1 MLYNSNLFVK
11 PKEWPFFHQ
20 EEIVQLALLL
30 SLSRK
35 LLQPL
40 FYCCGD
46 GDVLLYK
53 L

>member
-1 MLYNSNLFVK
+1 MQSYVINSNLLVK
-11 PKEWPFFHQ
+11 QPFFHQ

-30 SLSRK
+30 RLSHK

-46 GDVLLYK
+46 EDVLLHK